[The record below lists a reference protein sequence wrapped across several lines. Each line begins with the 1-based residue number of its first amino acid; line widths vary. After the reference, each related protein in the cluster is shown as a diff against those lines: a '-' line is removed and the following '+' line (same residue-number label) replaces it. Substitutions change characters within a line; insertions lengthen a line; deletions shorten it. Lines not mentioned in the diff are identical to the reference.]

1 MSLILGSLL
10 SQGWTEL
17 WISVQRLAAG
27 VKSSA
32 ENSGLPPPSARDLHS
47 ESPIAYSLKSSINW
61 VYYILTLLFFVPLRG
76 REEKGEEV
84 KIVAVD
90 LQAMAPLPG
99 VTQIQGDITK
109 VEII

>member
-1 MSLILGSLL
+1 MC
-10 SQGWTEL
+10 
-17 WISVQRLAAG
+17 
-27 VKSSA
+27 SSA
-32 ENSGLPPPSARDLHS
+32 FQLQ
-47 ESPIAYSLKSSINW
+47 
-61 VYYILTLLFFVPLRG
+61 LFIDRFDFALRG

-109 VEII
+109 VR